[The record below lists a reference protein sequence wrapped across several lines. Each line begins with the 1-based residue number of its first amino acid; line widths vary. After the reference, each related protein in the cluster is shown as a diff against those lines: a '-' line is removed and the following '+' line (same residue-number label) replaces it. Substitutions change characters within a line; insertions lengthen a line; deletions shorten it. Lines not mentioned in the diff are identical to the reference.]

1 MPALGQTPSPLY
13 DISFSSK
20 IGWGLFTG
28 WLSKL
33 SRKKVFKAAWSLGLK
48 RPCYPSDAFCLKMEV
63 TRSIQ
68 SQGWGKQ
75 TSFTDG
81 KICSVTL
88 QQGMSIRKGKEYL
101 YPFFFFFFTVCNWVQ
116 NGRRQWQP
124 TPVLLPGKP
133 HGRRSL
139 MGCSPWNRKESDTTE
154 RLPFPFRMGRKRR
167 NRNRMLFTKLSCNLI
182 FMCLG

>member
-101 YPFFFFFFTVCNWVQ
+101 YPFFFFF
-116 NGRRQWQP
+116 
-124 TPVLLPGKP
+124 LLFVTG
-133 HGRRSL
+133 
-139 MGCSPWNRKESDTTE
+139 
-154 RLPFPFRMGRKRR
+154 FRMGEGNGNPLQYSCLESPMDGGAWWAAVHGIAKSRTR
-167 NRNRMLFTKLSCNLI
+167 LSDFPSLSEWEEREETEIGCYLPNSHVI
-182 FMCLG
+182 

>member
-1 MPALGQTPSPLY
+1 M
-13 DISFSSK
+13 
-20 IGWGLFTG
+20 
-28 WLSKL
+28 
-33 SRKKVFKAAWSLGLK
+33 K

-139 MGCSPWNRKESDTTE
+139 MGCSPWNREESDTTE

>member
-1 MPALGQTPSPLY
+1 MGETDFIY
-13 DISFSSK
+13 
-20 IGWGLFTG
+20 GWENLQCHI
-28 WLSKL
+28 
-33 SRKKVFKAAWSLGLK
+33 A
-48 RPCYPSDAFCLKMEV
+48 
-63 TRSIQ
+63 TRHEYKE
-68 SQGWGKQ
+68 GK
-75 TSFTDG
+75 G
-81 KICSVTL
+81 IPVP
-88 QQGMSIRKGKEYL
+88 I
-101 YPFFFFFFTVCNWVQ
+101 FFFFFTVCNWVQ